1 MGWGASETGAGC
13 REAGPKV
20 SRRGAGLPVNRGF
33 TAGRLKAFAMRVPTI
48 LFLAAALFA
57 TEALAEDTPAPKHK
71 VTQSE
76 SYVAF
81 EPVYATI
88 VDAGRPCGMLMV
100 HFGLDIPNE
109 ALREEATRSQPVLRD
124 AYVRNLLSFTAAAVR
139 PWRQP
144 DVEVISGRLQELT
157 DRALK
162 KKGAHVLLAQ
172 VAMRISR

>member
-1 MGWGASETGAGC
+1 
-13 REAGPKV
+13 
-20 SRRGAGLPVNRGF
+20 
-33 TAGRLKAFAMRVPTI
+33 MRVPVV
-48 LFLAAALFA
+48 LFLAVLLAAP
-57 TEALAEDTPAPKHK
+57 ALAEEETAAPKHK

-81 EPVYATI
+81 EPIYATI

-109 ALREEATRSQPVLRD
+109 ELRAETTRSQPVLRD
-124 AYVRNLLSFTAAAVR
+124 AYVRTLLSFTATAVR

-144 DVEVISGRLQELT
+144 DVDMISERLQHLT

-162 KKGAHVLLAQ
+162 KKGARVLLAQ

>member
-1 MGWGASETGAGC
+1 
-13 REAGPKV
+13 
-20 SRRGAGLPVNRGF
+20 
-33 TAGRLKAFAMRVPTI
+33 MRVPTAIALVI
-48 LFLAAALFA
+48 LLAGP
-57 TEALAEDTPAPKHK
+57 ALAEGDAPAPKHK

-81 EPVYATI
+81 EPIYATI

-109 ALREEATRSQPVLRD
+109 DLRDEATRSQPVLRD
-124 AYVRNLLSFTAAAVR
+124 AYVRNLLSFTATAVR

-144 DVEVISGRLQELT
+144 DVNVIAERLQHLT

-162 KKGAHVLLAQ
+162 KKGARVLLAQ
-172 VAMRISR
+172 VAMRITR